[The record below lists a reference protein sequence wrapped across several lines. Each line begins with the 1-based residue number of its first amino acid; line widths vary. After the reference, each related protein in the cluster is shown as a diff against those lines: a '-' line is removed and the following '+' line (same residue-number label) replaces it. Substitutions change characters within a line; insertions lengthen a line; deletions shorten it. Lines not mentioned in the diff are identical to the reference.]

1 MAIGNEV
8 VAAKIA
14 VKAAMDEELKAFKKL
29 QNAEVKL
36 NKAKRDVRIKLE
48 HLEGLVDYDG
58 QIDYM

>member
-14 VKAAMDEELKAFKKL
+14 VQAAMDEELKAFKKL

-36 NKAKRDVRIKLE
+36 NKAKRDVRKKLE

-58 QIDYM
+58 KIDYM